1 MSNGGFIAMQIQY
14 NITRIEEWCKSH
26 NMPEGTLQLEH
37 LMQATKL
44 LQLKKATPADIEIIY
59 DVCWMLSPMQIQRMC
74 TNYYVADY
82 EVGFLLSLE
91 RTETDAVAQNPISP
105 EILRV
110 VAARVQAQDR
120 NDHLLLP
127 EAEEVNSYELPLPRE
142 VSGLETYVPAYLN
155 VSHLR
160 RLAALVA

>member
-1 MSNGGFIAMQIQY
+1 
-14 NITRIEEWCKSH
+14 
-26 NMPEGTLQLEH
+26 
-37 LMQATKL
+37 
-44 LQLKKATPADIEIIY
+44 
-59 DVCWMLSPMQIQRMC
+59 MQIQRMC

-82 EVGFLLSLE
+82 EVKPCLYLGRFIAHVIL
-91 RTETDAVAQNPISP
+91 QNPISP

-110 VAARVQAQDR
+110 VASRVQANDR
-120 NDHLLLP
+120 NDHLLLSP
-127 EAEEVNSYELPLPRE
+127 ETEEVGSYDLPLPRE

>member
-1 MSNGGFIAMQIQY
+1 
-14 NITRIEEWCKSH
+14 
-26 NMPEGTLQLEH
+26 
-37 LMQATKL
+37 
-44 LQLKKATPADIEIIY
+44 
-59 DVCWMLSPMQIQRMC
+59 MQIQRMC

-82 EVGFLLSLE
+82 EVFDIQLVDLPTYAKLPL
-91 RTETDAVAQNPISP
+91 DLQNPISP

-110 VAARVQAQDR
+110 VASRVQANDR
-120 NDHLLLP
+120 NDHLLLSP
-127 EAEEVNSYELPLPRE
+127 ETEEVGPYELPLPRE

>member
-1 MSNGGFIAMQIQY
+1 
-14 NITRIEEWCKSH
+14 
-26 NMPEGTLQLEH
+26 
-37 LMQATKL
+37 
-44 LQLKKATPADIEIIY
+44 
-59 DVCWMLSPMQIQRMC
+59 MC

-82 EVGFLLSLE
+82 EVRGSWRPQFEVITKATSVQ
-91 RTETDAVAQNPISP
+91 TPISP

-110 VAARVQAQDR
+110 VASRVNANDR

-127 EAEEVNSYELPLPRE
+127 PETEEVGPYELPLPRE

-155 VSHLR
+155 VPHLR

>member
-1 MSNGGFIAMQIQY
+1 M
-14 NITRIEEWCKSH
+14 
-26 NMPEGTLQLEH
+26 L
-37 LMQATKL
+37 
-44 LQLKKATPADIEIIY
+44 TPT
-59 DVCWMLSPMQIQRMC
+59 QIQRMC

-82 EVGFLLSLE
+82 EVRCFPILYSNDSDSRLSLQ
-91 RTETDAVAQNPISP
+91 TPISP

-110 VAARVQAQDR
+110 VASRVNANDR

-127 EAEEVNSYELPLPRE
+127 PETEEVGPYELPLPRE

-155 VSHLR
+155 VPHLR

>member
-1 MSNGGFIAMQIQY
+1 MVF
-14 NITRIEEWCKSH
+14 
-26 NMPEGTLQLEH
+26 TLP
-37 LMQATKL
+37 QATS
-44 LQLKKATPADIEIIY
+44 ADIEIIY

-82 EVGFLLSLE
+82 EVRFPSLE
-91 RTETDAVAQNPISP
+91 SSLCSTGLQNPISP

-110 VAARVQAQDR
+110 VASRVQANDR
-120 NDHLLLP
+120 NDHLLLSP
-127 EAEEVNSYELPLPRE
+127 ETEEVGPYELPLPRE

-160 RLAALVA
+160 RLAALVS

>member
-1 MSNGGFIAMQIQY
+1 M
-14 NITRIEEWCKSH
+14 
-26 NMPEGTLQLEH
+26 L
-37 LMQATKL
+37 
-44 LQLKKATPADIEIIY
+44 TPT
-59 DVCWMLSPMQIQRMC
+59 QIQRMC

-82 EVGFLLSLE
+82 EVRSGSTSPYLLLMLHLVQ
-91 RTETDAVAQNPISP
+91 TPISP

-110 VAARVQAQDR
+110 VASRVNANDR

-127 EAEEVNSYELPLPRE
+127 PETEEVGPYELPLPRD

-155 VSHLR
+155 VPHLR